1 MLKYLYSLILV
12 GSLASSIVAR
22 GQQLSPEALDK
33 YAKEMDAR
41 GGQSPSDDLH
51 NVVKGVYE
59 PDNYMSY
66 STSDKLIRRGGDE
79 VAVALAHI
87 IGPSTV
93 SDSKIERVCAILETA
108 FSYPQLIVNP
118 KNRKPDV
125 SLLLLE
131 SGRLHTNNPAVRDK
145 ISALQS
151 HLMSLYKKTD

>member
-33 YAKEMDAR
+33 YAKEVEAR
-41 GGQSPSDDLH
+41 GGQSSDDLQ

-59 PDNYMSY
+59 PDTYMSY
-66 STSDKLIRRGGDE
+66 STSEKLIRRGGDE

-87 IGPSTV
+87 VGPATV

-108 FSYPQLIVNP
+108 FSYPQL
-118 KNRKPDV
+118 
-125 SLLLLE
+125 SYFL
-131 SGRLHTNNPAVRDK
+131 S
-145 ISALQS
+145 
-151 HLMSLYKKTD
+151 KKT